1 MVQAFCAFVRA
12 KEAVEMNHLGR
23 VICAI
28 LRLTVE
34 EQQTVMEH
42 IGVLAT
48 AAVATSA
55 LSTFSS
61 NFSSLFA

>member
-1 MVQAFCAFVRA
+1 
-12 KEAVEMNHLGR
+12 MNHLGR

-28 LRLTVE
+28 LRLTAE

-55 LSTFSS
+55 LTTFSS